1 MPAAQVI
8 GFRLTNINTDRIGG
22 TDPDAQSTI
31 DNQIFSGSGAVRGQ
45 V

>member
-1 MPAAQVI
+1 MPAAQEI
-8 GFRLTNINTDRIGG
+8 GFRLTNVKTDPIGG
-22 TDPDAQSTI
+22 IDPDALGTI